1 MTWKLDGVR
10 GPAAF
15 GGEPQVNA
23 IASDVAAEGRG
34 TPTFDDAQELTLPTR
49 RLDTSRVGEQR
60 DLRFNFR
67 VGGTAL
73 RGQRAL
79 SGRWHPPFGRQFDH
93 RERGQTELQARE
105 PGTGQHDGI
114 HAVAFGEFAQS
125 RRHVSS

>member
-49 RLDTSRVGEQR
+49 RLDTGRVGEQR
-60 DLRFNFR
+60 DLRFDFL
-67 VGGTAL
+67 VSGAAL
-73 RGQRAL
+73 RREGSLPR
-79 SGRWHPPFGRQFDH
+79 RRHPPFGRQFDH
-93 RERGQTELQARE
+93 RERGQIELQA
-105 PGTGQHDGI
+105 
-114 HAVAFGEFAQS
+114 
-125 RRHVSS
+125 